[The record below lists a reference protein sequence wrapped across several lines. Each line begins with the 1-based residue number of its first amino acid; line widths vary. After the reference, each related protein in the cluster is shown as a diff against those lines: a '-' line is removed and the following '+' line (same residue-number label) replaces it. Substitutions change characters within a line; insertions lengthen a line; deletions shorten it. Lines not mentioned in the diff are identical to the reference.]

1 MAREDLVRLKES
13 GQEILDAEWSWM
25 PTEFWQQLLL
35 TAMHELGHKRIA
47 QDYIEGDHAI
57 TFAWENQPEFQF
69 SATTHLPEFPLPHQT
84 YEVAVAGLMSE
95 ATFTSRRLLSEDRE
109 AYAGLAHALIK
120 FKESREQWIPVQ
132 VPTSGDDAPASCSQD
147 DFGRI
152 EKLEEPQLLDA
163 FIAVACRLN
172 EEHTRETICAEIESV
187 ARSGAEQLNAQDL
200 IGDAR
205 PTDATR
211 GSSSVPHGIRT
222 ESIENR
228 TDSH

>member
-1 MAREDLVRLKES
+1 
-13 GQEILDAEWSWM
+13 M
-25 PTEFWQQLLL
+25 PTEFWKQLLL

-47 QDYIEGDHAI
+47 QDYIEGDHSI
-57 TFAWENQPEFQF
+57 TFAWENQTQLQF

-109 AYAGLAHALIK
+109 AYAGLADALIK
-120 FKESREQWIPVQ
+120 FKESPEQWISVQ
-132 VPTSGDDAPASCSQD
+132 VPTIGDNAPASCSRD

-152 EKLEEPQLLDA
+152 EKLEEARLLDA
-163 FIAVACRLN
+163 FIAVARRLN
-172 EEHTRETICAEIESV
+172 EEHTRETICAEIEAV
-187 ARSGAEQLNAQDL
+187 ARRGVEQLNAQEW

-205 PTDATR
+205 PTDVTAIPR
-211 GSSSVPHGIRT
+211 ALPHGFRT

-228 TDSH
+228 TDSD